1 MNSMYYSTDVDGNL
15 YGDDYFLEDGEII
28 IKGEGSSDGG
38 LTYGFQVQIENSA
51 SGILLMSITPM
62 SKATSVK

>member
-38 LTYGFQVQIENSA
+38 LTYGFHGSNR
-51 SGILLMSITPM
+51 
-62 SKATSVK
+62 K

>member
-1 MNSMYYSTDVDGNL
+1 MYYSTDVDGNL

-28 IKGEGSSDGG
+28 IKGEGSSMVA
-38 LTYGFQVQIENSA
+38 LHMA
-51 SGILLMSITPM
+51 SRFKSKIVSGDLLMSITPM